1 MILDCIKQEGVDA
14 FLSTAQMPPGVPV
27 ATMAIGTAGA
37 KNTAIFAVQ
46 ILALMDKELAKKLS
60 DFKKSQQKKVIDK
73 DSALK

>member
-37 KNTAIFAVQ
+37 KNTAI
-46 ILALMDKELAKKLS
+46 KEAIRFQKVS
-60 DFKKSQQKKVIDK
+60 AEKSNRQRFCTEMIIK
-73 DSALK
+73 SFC